1 MWFFDKLKKKVQ
13 EKKIDL
19 FYNAFADL
27 KKNKDDEPLDF
38 KEPMTFAKA
47 RLEQGAND
55 FGYRKALTKYN
66 DHKVKVQNQWINP
79 LQSVNSGF
87 GNAQNSFYNYQSVN
101 YYECYALA
109 QDPLFNKIF
118 NILSKTPFANGGNV
132 VADFSD
138 EQKEVFENSVKKWD
152 VYGTFVRALRS
163 TYVCGGCLV
172 LMDFGQ
178 TNYEE
183 PLNLKKMNM
192 KNFKGF
198 IQIDPINLV
207 AIEVNTVNPARSDYM
222 KPKTWYV
229 VGLGSVHA
237 SHFLKFEDNLPEL
250 IMRPMTLYFGMPLTL
265 LIKQDIANSN
275 LASQGLA
282 NMMNRFRYLYM
293 KTGQENFTSDSAI
306 NFRNRLEA
314 MSMVQDNFG
323 VYPIKDSEDM
333 FQLTTSLTGM
343 NDNAEFFYQ
352 VIASKTDI
360 TLSILLGKGAQG
372 LSGTLEGERKNFYDR
387 MRSEQEMVKSN
398 LLIALGIVYGWATDG
413 KFVEFTD
420 YLFNPLEQSDEK
432 EKAENMRS
440 YTEVA
445 GKLIEM
451 GVKNEDVL
459 TWLKQFRDFN
469 LENVEFDAD
478 TEGLEEYQD
487 MGEYEAK
494 EEGQRQFN
502 SAFED
507 KVAFVMREFEEGKLK
522 DSHGNIVTD
531 KDQALAIAYS
541 EAREKVNNSE
551 WDEQKHPRDKSGQ
564 FTSKG
569 RGYQSGGE
577 SGSIKTNKSFE
588 NVIERVKDSNKKNI
602 TAESVVETF
611 IKENPSISKKDIQD
625 AVKKAEDYKEEKS
638 FVNDKG
644 QKQYIDTQSVFTYKD
659 KKGNSLYT
667 NERIALHNE
676 IMKKLFSNYQNAKP
690 EKNKTPTFTILG
702 GRGGSGKSKL
712 KGLAYDPE
720 NAIVLD
726 ADAIKE
732 MMPEYKGF
740 NAWEVHEESSD
751 ILKEALRKAKD
762 MGLNVVLDGTMSGF
776 ASTEKKIKMFEDAG
790 YNIDGY
796 YMHLPREE
804 SAKRGI
810 SRFMTGGTAKGRYVP
825 TEVMLDMKS
834 NEETFQKLLPHFRK
848 WAMWDNNV
856 KRGQEPI
863 LIQKSWK

>member
-1 MWFFDKLKKKVQ
+1 MWSFKKKIQ
-13 EKKIDL
+13 NENQDKKSDV

-27 KKNKDDEPLDF
+27 KKGNDDEPLKF
-38 KEPMTFAKA
+38 SEPMTFARE
-47 RLEQGAND
+47 RLEQGAQD
-55 FGYRKALTKYN
+55 YGYKKAKAKY
-66 DHKVKVQNQWINP
+66 DLHKVKVQNQWINP
-79 LQSVNSGF
+79 LQSINSGF

-118 NILSKTPFANGGNV
+118 NILSKTPFANGGEV
-132 VADFSD
+132 VADFDD
-138 EQKEVFENSVKKWD
+138 EKKEVLENAVKKYD
-152 VYGTFVRALRS
+152 IYNVFVKALRS
-163 TYVCGGCLV
+163 TYVCGGCLL

-178 TNYEE
+178 ENFEE
-183 PLNLKKMNM
+183 PLNLKKVNM
-192 KNFKGF
+192 KKFKGF
-198 IQIDPINLV
+198 IHIDPINLV
-207 AIEVNTVNPARSDYM
+207 AIDVNTVNPAKRDYM

-229 VGLGSVHA
+229 VGLGSVHE
-237 SHFLKFEDNLPEL
+237 SNFLKFEDNLPEL

-265 LIKQDIANSN
+265 LIKQDVANSN

-293 KTGQENFTSDSAI
+293 KTSQENFSSDSAN
-306 NFRNRLEA
+306 NFRQRLEA
-314 MSMVQDNFG
+314 MSLVQDNFG
-323 VYPIKDSEDM
+323 IYPIKDTEDV

-352 VIASKTDI
+352 IIASKTDI

-387 MRSEQEMVKSN
+387 MRAEQEMVKPN
-398 LLIALGIVYGWATDG
+398 LLIALGIIYGAMTDG
-413 KFVEFTD
+413 DFYEFQD

-459 TWLKQFRDFN
+459 DWLKKYRDFN

-478 TEGLEEYQD
+478 AEGLEEYQG
-487 MGEYEAK
+487 MGQYEADSEKEDKGAKALNADFK
-494 EEGQRQFN
+494 EE
-502 SAFED
+502 E
-507 KVAFVMREFEEGKLK
+507 
-522 DSHGNIVTD
+522 
-531 KDQALAIAYS
+531 
-541 EAREKVNNSE
+541 
-551 WDEQKHPRDKSGQ
+551 HPRDEGGR

-577 SGSIKTNKSFE
+577 GSSIKTNKSFE
-588 NVIERVKDSNKKNI
+588 QVMKRVSESNKKNI
-602 TAESVVETF
+602 GIDDVVKSF
-611 IKENPSISKKDIQD
+611 IKDNPSISESDIEK
-625 AVKKAEDYKEEKS
+625 AVKSAEKYKEEKS
-638 FVNDKG
+638 FVNDNGK
-644 QKQYIDTQSVFTYKD
+644 KQYVDTQSIFTYKD
-659 KKGNSLYT
+659 KKGNSLYS
-667 NERIALHNE
+667 NERIALHTD
-676 IMKKLFSNYQNAKP
+676 IMKKLFANASNAKP
-690 EKNKTPTFTILG
+690 KGVPTFTILG

-720 NAIVLD
+720 SSIVLD

-732 MMPEYKGF
+732 MLPEYKGF

-751 ILKEALRKAKD
+751 ILKEALKKAKD
-762 MGLNVVLDGTMSGF
+762 MGLNVVLDGTLSGL
-776 ASTEKKIKMFEDAG
+776 ASSEKKIKMFEDAG

-810 SRFMTGGTAKGRYVP
+810 GRFMTGGTAKGRYVP
-825 TEVMLDMKS
+825 TEIMLEMKN
-834 NEETFQKLLPHFRK
+834 NEENFEKLLPHFRK

-856 KRGQEPI
+856 KRGEEPI
-863 LIQKSWK
+863 LVQKSWK